1 MKKVLSV
8 FCICFGVMFYQ
19 GRYSTGIQA
28 DSLKMTEPV
37 TASFSAA
44 SQFKR
49 KLPLANESKST
60 FNYPNP
66 FGSST
71 IISYR
76 ISSPGYVTIT
86 IYDLLGGEVY
96 GYKEGNKEVGESK
109 IIADLSFLNSGVYF
123 YEIKVNGRRIA
134 INRLTLLK

>member
-1 MKKVLSV
+1 MKNVLNV
-8 FCICFGVMFYQ
+8 ICICFGVMFYQ
-19 GRYSTGIQA
+19 GKYSAGIQA
-28 DSLKMTEPV
+28 DSLKMIVPV

-44 SQFKR
+44 SQLKR
-49 KLPLANESKST
+49 KLPAANESKGT

-76 ISSPGYVTIT
+76 ISSSGYVTIN
-86 IYDLLGGEVY
+86 IYDLLGCEVC
-96 GYKEGNKEVGESK
+96 GYKEGYKEVGDSK
-109 IIADLSFLNSGVYF
+109 ILVDLSFLYSGVYF
-123 YEIKVNGRRIA
+123 YEIKVDGRRLA